1 MVVIWT
7 EYLKHRARVRGFE
20 LPTIEQI
27 VRFSDERYYDTV
39 TQRMV
44 AVGRHG
50 RRLVIVPYDRED
62 DTLTPV
68 TVHATTRRQID
79 FRLKAGRLRP

>member
-50 RRLVIVPYDRED
+50 HRLVIVPYDRED
-62 DTLTPV
+62 DTS
-68 TVHATTRRQID
+68 HRSRFMRQPE
-79 FRLKAGRLRP
+79 GRSIFA